1 MSIKRK
7 ETDECEQGKKDGK
20 QKKEKEFFFA
30 ETLLIFYRWD
40 ETTVVCV

>member
-20 QKKEKEFFFA
+20 QKKKEFFFA
-30 ETLLIFYRWD
+30 ETLLIFYRLD
-40 ETTVVCV
+40 ETSVVCV